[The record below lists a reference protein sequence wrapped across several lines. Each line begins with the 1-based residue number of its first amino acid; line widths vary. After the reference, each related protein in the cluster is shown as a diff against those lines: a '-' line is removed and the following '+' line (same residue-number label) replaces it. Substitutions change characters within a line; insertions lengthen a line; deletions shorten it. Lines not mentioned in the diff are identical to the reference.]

1 MPSSASFRQP
11 LSPRRGR
18 RLMGMAMALLVG
30 LAGSAAIQR
39 SIAGAGVQ
47 AAASSNVPAGL
58 SALELFAQRSPGQ
71 RLAAELAKGKALAQ
85 IAIGND
91 VDPASSQPGPNER
104 ALGKIFSPED
114 VADDPALSGQ
124 DGLGRAAPASLPA
137 ALAAVTPGPAGF
149 NGVGPLPGSL
159 PGSALTPPGQGG
171 LPPGGGS
178 VVPEPATWFM
188 MVIGLGLT
196 GIVMRKRRRSE
207 VLTCSD

>member
-1 MPSSASFRQP
+1 MPSFAPFRQS
-11 LSPRRGR
+11 LSLRRGR
-18 RLMGMAMALLVG
+18 RLMGIAMAMLVG
-30 LAGSAAIQR
+30 LAGTAALQR

-47 AAASSNVPAGL
+47 ATASSSGPAGL

-85 IAIGND
+85 VAIGKNI
-91 VDPASSQPGPNER
+91 DPASSPASPNER

-114 VADDPALSGQ
+114 LVDDPAIGAQ
-124 DGLGRAAPASLPA
+124 DGLGGAAPLSLPA

-159 PGSALTPPGQGG
+159 PGSVITPPGQGV

-178 VVPEPATWFM
+178 VVPEPATWFIM
-188 MVIGLGLT
+188 IIGLGLT
-196 GIVMRKRRRSE
+196 GIVLRKRHRLE
-207 VLTCSD
+207 LIACSD